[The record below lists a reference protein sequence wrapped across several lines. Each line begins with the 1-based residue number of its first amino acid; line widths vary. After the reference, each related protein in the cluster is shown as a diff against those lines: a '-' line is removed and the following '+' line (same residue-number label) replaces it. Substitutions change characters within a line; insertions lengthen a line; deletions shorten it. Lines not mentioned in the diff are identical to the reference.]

1 MHLLVW
7 FTDVNELCQGKKKLF
22 VFMLD
27 VGITAAA
34 IKILLEMSLQNHTLT
49 DNEIPANVSSINLA

>member
-1 MHLLVW
+1 
-7 FTDVNELCQGKKKLF
+7 
-22 VFMLD
+22 MLD

>member
-1 MHLLVW
+1 MNSVR
-7 FTDVNELCQGKKKLF
+7 GKKKF